1 MRRSQDWRDFNVHCA
16 TLNFFIAR
24 FMQNHVD
31 NKVIITGDFM
41 NEVFAD
47 YTSET
52 VDGVEFYKQIR
63 ADEKV
68 RQRFFVRGL
77 DSSDREVGVFNS
89 YGVACYQPYSAVI
102 NDYLACKNL
111 FVNDQP
117 KYAING
123 SLVPDELKSLV
134 GVRKVRAQSGDTNSG
149 ILGEFKSLYM
159 YQDELKNL
167 FVRVTGLENS
177 WLNNFIDTGR
187 YRVKK

>member
-1 MRRSQDWRDFNVHCA
+1 M
-16 TLNFFIAR
+16 
-24 FMQNHVD
+24 
-31 NKVIITGDFM
+31 
-41 NEVFAD
+41 
-47 YTSET
+47 
-52 VDGVEFYKQIR
+52 
-63 ADEKV
+63 
-68 RQRFFVRGL
+68 
-77 DSSDREVGVFNS
+77 
-89 YGVACYQPYSAVI
+89 
-102 NDYLACKNL
+102 ACKNL